1 MANEN
6 KGITL
11 AQIRSG
17 AKEFVLDNSTVSDE
31 IRAVQVALR
40 VLGYWGSPNNPD
52 GSFGSYSVAATRGYQ
67 KENGISVTGRMNK
80 ATLTHI
86 EKSTG
91 VLYAGHKTTP
101 SVSYISKGLD
111 YAKLNDTGAAI
122 TTITTKLKN
131 LGFLTASKSTFDS
144 TVRTAVGNFQSQYGL
159 SKDYTVGQGTYAALL
174 NPSAANWFSNGKV
187 SLTAGMLA
195 RCGFSCTL
203 LLPTF
208 VTKLNAA
215 MNNYGINT
223 KVKARHFLAQVRAET
238 ANGYGI
244 IEGGYKAGDGVYN
257 GSALRSYSPFGGAGF
272 LHLTHD
278 YAYEEFGKL
287 MGDARIYDPPKY
299 AMQHVAIAYP
309 DKSAGWFWKE
319 KKKIDSSVNWNSDS
333 DTIGKKVTGL
343 VFGDETDWT
352 KRRKTYYETI
362 CKVLL

>member
-17 AKEFVLDNSTVSDE
+17 AKEFVLDNSTVSDD

-159 SKDYTVGQGTYAALL
+159 SKDYTVGQGTYAEVAGFDNL
-174 NPSAANWFSNGKV
+174 PYPEYDANDGTFTVEEPGEFGYQKY
-187 SLTAGMLA
+187 LIMEDE
-195 RCGFSCTL
+195 
-203 LLPTF
+203 LLP
-208 VTKLNAA
+208 
-215 MNNYGINT
+215 
-223 KVKARHFLAQVRAET
+223 
-238 ANGYGI
+238 AN
-244 IEGGYKAGDGVYN
+244 
-257 GSALRSYSPFGGAGF
+257 
-272 LHLTHD
+272 
-278 YAYEEFGKL
+278 
-287 MGDARIYDPPKY
+287 
-299 AMQHVAIAYP
+299 
-309 DKSAGWFWKE
+309 
-319 KKKIDSSVNWNSDS
+319 
-333 DTIGKKVTGL
+333 
-343 VFGDETDWT
+343 
-352 KRRKTYYETI
+352 
-362 CKVLL
+362 

>member
-17 AKEFVLDNSTVSDE
+17 AKEFVLDNSTVSDD

-238 ANGYGI
+238 ANGY
-244 IEGGYKAGDGVYN
+244 AD
-257 GSALRSYSPFGGAGF
+257 ALSSLDRMNWKVDCI
-272 LHLTHD
+272 LTHC
-278 YAYEEFGKL
+278 GPSSIV
-287 MGDARIYDPPKY
+287 R
-299 AMQHVAIAYP
+299 
-309 DKSAGWFWKE
+309 
-319 KKKIDSSVNWNSDS
+319 KIDPSYGSDQLTDFLDMVNQRCQFTYWFFGHYHDNRIIDDRYILQWEQVS
-333 DTIGKKVTGL
+333 GL
-343 VFGDETDWT
+343 EH
-352 KRRKTYYETI
+352 
-362 CKVLL
+362 

>member
-17 AKEFVLDNSTVSDE
+17 AKEFVLDNSTVSDD

-159 SKDYTVGQGTYAALL
+159 
-174 NPSAANWFSNGKV
+174 
-187 SLTAGMLA
+187 
-195 RCGFSCTL
+195 
-203 LLPTF
+203 
-208 VTKLNAA
+208 
-215 MNNYGINT
+215 
-223 KVKARHFLAQVRAET
+223 
-238 ANGYGI
+238 
-244 IEGGYKAGDGVYN
+244 
-257 GSALRSYSPFGGAGF
+257 
-272 LHLTHD
+272 
-278 YAYEEFGKL
+278 
-287 MGDARIYDPPKY
+287 
-299 AMQHVAIAYP
+299 
-309 DKSAGWFWKE
+309 
-319 KKKIDSSVNWNSDS
+319 
-333 DTIGKKVTGL
+333 
-343 VFGDETDWT
+343 
-352 KRRKTYYETI
+352 
-362 CKVLL
+362 

>member
-17 AKEFVLDNSTVSDE
+17 AKEFVLDNSTVSDD

-101 SVSYISKGLD
+101 SISYISKGLD

-244 IEGGYKAGDGVYN
+244 IEGGV
-257 GSALRSYSPFGGAGF
+257 
-272 LHLTHD
+272 
-278 YAYEEFGKL
+278 
-287 MGDARIYDPPKY
+287 
-299 AMQHVAIAYP
+299 
-309 DKSAGWFWKE
+309 
-319 KKKIDSSVNWNSDS
+319 
-333 DTIGKKVTGL
+333 
-343 VFGDETDWT
+343 
-352 KRRKTYYETI
+352 
-362 CKVLL
+362 